1 MGDDEYL
8 FDNRAEQAGD
18 RFDALG
24 ALFDP
29 VTRARLE
36 RVGVTSGWRCL
47 DVGAGGGSVARWL
60 ADRVGPTGEVVA
72 TDLDVRWIEDH
83 LRGPNIEIRQH
94 DVTADPLEP
103 DGFDLIHERL
113 VLVHLATREAVLDK
127 LIGALRP
134 GGWLV
139 VEDFDTAHSI
149 RAMDPQADDE
159 ALGTRLMDGI
169 RTLLSR
175 RGADPDLGHKLH
187 QMLGSHGLVEV
198 GGDAYQAHDLGH
210 VTRHLRRANLVQVAD
225 DLVAGDIAT
234 RPEIDAYLELL
245 ASGDVPAPTPV
256 LVGAWGRRPPDWS
269 PAS

>member
-1 MGDDEYL
+1 MADDEYL

-18 RFDALG
+18 RFDAL
-24 ALFDP
+24 AAMFDP
-29 VTRARLE
+29 ISRARLE

-47 DVGAGGGSVARWL
+47 DVGAGGGSVSRWL

-72 TDLDVRWIEDH
+72 TDLDVRWIEEH
-83 LRGPNIEIRQH
+83 LRGPNIEVRRH
-94 DVTADPLEP
+94 DVTVDPLDPAE
-103 DGFDLIHERL
+103 FDLIHERL

-149 RAMDPQADDE
+149 RAMDPQSDDE

-169 RTLLSR
+169 RTLLGQ

-187 QMLGSHGLVEV
+187 RMLGSHGLVEV

-225 DLVAGDIAT
+225 DLVAADLAT
-234 RPEIDAYLELL
+234 RPEIDRYLALL
-245 ASGDVPAPTPV
+245 ASDDVPAPSPV

-269 PAS
+269 AIH